1 MPESALTA
9 YREAQ
14 AKREKRIPVQH
25 ITGEQEFM
33 GLSFKVTGDVL
44 VPRQD
49 TEILAE
55 EALKDLSSGM
65 RVLDLC
71 TGSGCILLSLI
82 ALCPG
87 ITGTGT
93 DISPRALAVAKEN
106 AERLGVSA
114 EFFEGDLFAGAAGPF
129 DMIVSNPPYIRTQE
143 IETLAEEVRLFD
155 PRGALDGGEDG
166 LVFYRRILSEC
177 GPYLAEGGHVLL
189 ETGWD
194 QSGDVA
200 DIMRE
205 NGFAQIRILRAG
217 CPDHAPRKGLL
228 IFLINTSHQRG
239 DTLSSHHETI
249 PSIYIYSKFAFRGSS
264 SHRHITDSVKFDY
277 ITRCEKKQ
285 LYSQKTHNK
294 ISSDFLRKISQLI
307 IFAVGFAFQKSIHFF
322 N

>member
-1 MPESALTA
+1 MTWQEAFAACAGALEKAGVPEPETDAWVLLQYAGGIDRTFWLLHKQEEMPESALTA

-194 QSGDVA
+194 QAGDVA

-205 NGFAQIRILRAG
+205 NGFTQIRILRDLSG
-217 CPDHAPRKGLL
+217 KERVVRGRKQ
-228 IFLINTSHQRG
+228 H
-239 DTLSSHHETI
+239 
-249 PSIYIYSKFAFRGSS
+249 
-264 SHRHITDSVKFDY
+264 V
-277 ITRCEKKQ
+277 
-285 LYSQKTHNK
+285 
-294 ISSDFLRKISQLI
+294 
-307 IFAVGFAFQKSIHFF
+307 
-322 N
+322 